1 MRRSLFLLVVL
12 AVILPLLPGQ
22 AHAYS
27 TRVHIMI
34 ANRVREALIEANDG
48 TIPLRMGSY
57 AVELSTADFEAL
69 RDHPLEFRA
78 GAVGPDNMVFPGMTD
93 PSHALGQHPYEQC
106 ELLYQAAVTP
116 GERAYAL
123 GCFLHGATDAVAH
136 HYVNSMSGETFTL
149 TPISAGRQSALD
161 NVVRHILAESAI
173 QDAAYTGDPE
183 GFGTGDLLHLIPVDF
198 VLRTY
203 LDQDSALWQLMAAH
217 ALAEY
222 QAARAAMPDASLPTV
237 VAAMDVAP
245 ADHLVLSP
253 VYLDEVEQIIVDQRA
268 AVQQAIFDMQDPGTP
283 EGAQLLVT
291 EGSDGVL
298 GTADDETDCAFTCPN
313 LYATYFT
320 YVGLLAPRY
329 SAGGQELPPAF
340 DEIASELRAEL
351 QGFHPAYLA
360 TVANISAKLNEP
372 LTDADSGLGF
382 TRAEV
387 EGLFAPMIEWSDSVA
402 TIDYDTLVHAVVP
415 DWIIEL
421 DTAMQAV
428 GVDVNLA
435 GIVEAVFQ
443 PYIAPIREAIQE
455 AFIGQAEQFLGDL
468 ADEYVAAK
476 DAVEAE
482 YDARLLA
489 AAPPGLGG
497 TMLDHF
503 YDSGLYAHSFNIAAA
518 AIASHAA
525 VLPGEGA
532 VGPASFDASYTPA
545 WMQAGACAHLAGAIF
560 PLGIDVRGSMSVR
573 MDGMDYVAQPDA
585 DSPVEC
591 HDGALDA
598 FAAAPS
604 VDGCML
610 VELEALLSEPVGSL
624 SRAYPPSLSAMPAA
638 CDGLEIPGL
647 PPAPE
652 GEDESG
658 GSGEG
663 DSGGTAGSAGTGGSA
678 DDGTGTTA
686 GARGDDEGSGCGCTS
701 GLRKSRGSSSG
712 GPLATLLSLLGLCAL
727 RHRRSRRRTLGLGLA
742 LASTA
747 PAACGDDGQG
757 TPGSTSD
764 ATATT
769 GPGDTMIDPD
779 TTRGDPTPDTDTDT
793 ATTSGSGTTDP
804 GDTTAGS
811 TDDPLL
817 EALDGTVWHGEQ
829 TRGGVTRAYELAFD
843 TGGLLW
849 SEIRNPY
856 GPARLREMRV
866 MLPGAPGEVSTTV
879 LSPQGWPI
887 HPENGRMDDWT
898 LELVDGEPRVLRT
911 TRDGVTEEFVEGPWP
926 VPQEGLTAVVRVFEV
941 GGVVDQAFC
950 DSGSNGFDYPAVFGF
965 ANGDSTEI
973 VATDV
978 VAGVP
983 LHTWSDPGGNDFAVV
998 DVEGFERLGG
1008 TELSD
1013 QFNFFV
1019 TYVGT
1024 VDHPGGSLTMREEDD
1039 SVEDAVWV
1047 FLGDAVGSSNVG
1059 DLFLEVQGF
1068 IWPDAT
1074 DDEPSVD
1081 LPAGDVPIQAI
1092 LVRCTESISDVDVQ
1106 IAFGGGGFALLGDVG
1121 STPLVDDELFPP
1133 AL

>member
-1 MRRSLFLLVVL
+1 MRRSLQLPVLLAVVL
-12 AVILPLLPGQ
+12 PLWPGH
-22 AHAYS
+22 AEAYS

-34 ANRVREALIEANDG
+34 ANRVREALIEAGDG
-48 TIPLRMGSY
+48 TIPLRMSDH
-57 AVELSTADFEAL
+57 AVVLATADFEAL

-106 ELLYQAAVTP
+106 ELLYQSAVTA

-149 TPISAGRQSALD
+149 TPITSNRQSGLE

-173 QDAAYTGDPE
+173 QDAAYVGDPE

-203 LDQDSALWQLMAAH
+203 LDQDSVLWQLMSEH

-222 QAARAAMPDASLPTV
+222 QAARAAMPGASLPTV
-237 VAAMDVAP
+237 VASMDVAP

-253 VYLDEVEQIIVDQRA
+253 VYLDEVEQVIDDQRA
-268 AVQQAIFDMQDPGTP
+268 AVQQAIADMQDPGSP
-283 EGAQLLVT
+283 DGSQLLVT
-291 EGSDGVL
+291 EGADGVL
-298 GTADDETDCAFTCPN
+298 GTADDDTDCAFTCPT

-329 SAGGQELPPAF
+329 SASGQELPPAF
-340 DEIASELRAEL
+340 DEIANELRAEL
-351 QGFHPAYLA
+351 NGFHPAYLA
-360 TVANISAKLNEP
+360 TVGNISAKLNEP
-372 LTDADSGLGF
+372 LTGVGSGLGF

-387 EGLFAPMIEWSDSVA
+387 EGLFAPMIEWSDAVA
-402 TIDYDTLVHAVVP
+402 TIDYDTLVYAVVP
-415 DWIIEL
+415 DWIIEI

-428 GVDVNLA
+428 GVDVNIA

-443 PYIAPIREAIQE
+443 PFIAPIREAIQE

-468 ADEYVAAK
+468 ADEYIAAK

-482 YDARLLA
+482 YAARLAA
-489 AAPPGLGG
+489 AAPPELDG

-518 AIASHAA
+518 AMASHAA
-525 VLPGEGA
+525 VLPGDGA

-545 WMQAGACAHLAGAIF
+545 WMQAGACEHLAEVIF

-598 FAAAPS
+598 FAAAPG
-604 VDGCML
+604 VDSCAI
-610 VELEALLSEPVGSL
+610 VTLETLLDDPVGSL
-624 SRAYPPSLSAMPAA
+624 SRAYPPSLSAMPAE

-663 DSGGTAGSAGTGGSA
+663 TGGTGGPSEGTAGSA
-678 DDGTGTTA
+678 DGTGP
-686 GARGDDEGSGCGCTS
+686 GADGDGGGGGDGCGCTS
-701 GLRKSRGSSSG
+701 DPDASG
-712 GPLATLLSLLGLCAL
+712 GVAGLMGLLGLWG
-727 RHRRSRRRTLGLGLA
+727 SRRRRARRRTRAAGVVLA
-742 LASTA
+742 ATTVFG
-747 PAACGDDGQG
+747 CNDD
-757 TPGSTSD
+757 PGGIPQPTSD
-764 ATATT
+764 ATLAT
-769 GPGDTMIDPD
+769 GPGDTSEGLD
-779 TTRGDPTPDTDTDT
+779 TTPGDTTEDPATT
-793 ATTSGSGTTDP
+793 TTSGSSSTDAA
-804 GDTTAGS
+804 DTTEGP

-829 TRGGVTRAYELAFD
+829 TRDGIGRAYELAFD

-866 MLPGAPGEVSTTV
+866 MLPGGPGMVSTTV
-879 LSPQGWPI
+879 ISPQGWPI
-887 HPENGRMDDWT
+887 HPENGRVDEWA
-898 LELVDGEPRVLRT
+898 LELVEGTPRMLRT
-911 TRDGVTEEFVEGPWP
+911 TRDGVTEEFTEGPWP
-926 VPQEGLTAVVRVFEV
+926 VPQDGLTAVVRVFEV

-950 DSGSNGFDYPAVFGF
+950 DSGSNGFDYPAIFAF

-973 VATDV
+973 VASDV

-983 LHTWSDPGGNDFAVV
+983 LHTWSDPSGGNQFAIV

-1024 VDHPGGSLTMREEDD
+1024 VDHPGGSLTMREQND

-1047 FLGDAVGSSNVG
+1047 FLDDVVGSNNVG
-1059 DLFLEVQGF
+1059 DLFLEVTGF
-1068 IWPDAT
+1068 VWPDAT
-1074 DDEPSVD
+1074 ADEPSVD
-1081 LPAGDVPIQAI
+1081 LGAGDVPIQAI
-1092 LVRCTESISDVDVQ
+1092 LVRCTEAIGDVDVE
-1106 IAFGGGGFALLGDVG
+1106 IALGGGGFELLGDVA
-1121 STPLVDDELFPP
+1121 STPLVDEELFPP

>member
-1 MRRSLFLLVVL
+1 MLL
-12 AVILPLLPGQ
+12 AVTPTLVPRE
-22 AHAYS
+22 ASAYS

-34 ANRVREALIEANDG
+34 ANQIREALIEAGDG
-48 TIPLRMGSY
+48 TIPLRMSEH
-57 AVELSTADFEAL
+57 AVVLSTADFEAL

-93 PSHALGQHPYEQC
+93 PSHALGQHPYDQC

-116 GERAYAL
+116 AERAYAL

-136 HYVNSMSGETFTL
+136 HYVNYMSGETFTL
-149 TPISAGRQSALD
+149 TPITSSRGSGLE

-173 QDAAYTGDPE
+173 QDAAYGGRPD
-183 GFGTGDLLHLIPVDF
+183 GFGTGDLLHLIPTDF
-198 VLRTY
+198 VLRSY
-203 LDQDSALWQLMAAH
+203 LDQDSALWQLMSEH

-222 QAARAAMPDASLPTV
+222 QAARAAMPGASLPTV
-237 VAAMDVAP
+237 VASMDVAP

-253 VYLDEVEQIIVDQRA
+253 VYLGEVEQVIDDQRA
-268 AVQQAIFDMQDPGTP
+268 AVQQAIVDMQDPSSPDGS
-283 EGAQLLVT
+283 QLLVT
-291 EGSDGVL
+291 EGADGVL
-298 GTADDETDCAFTCPN
+298 GTADDETDCAFTCPT

-340 DEIASELRAEL
+340 DEIANELRAEL

-372 LTDADSGLGF
+372 LTGTGSGLGY
-382 TRAEV
+382 TRAEI
-387 EGLFAPMIEWSDSVA
+387 EGLFAPMIEWSDAVA
-402 TIDYDTLVHAVVP
+402 TIDYDTLVYAVVP

-428 GVDVNLA
+428 GVDVNIA

-443 PYIAPIREAIQE
+443 PFIAPIREAIQE

-476 DAVEAE
+476 EAVEAE
-482 YDARLLA
+482 YAGRLDA
-489 AAPPGLGG
+489 AAPPDLGG

-518 AIASHAA
+518 AMASHAA
-525 VLPGEGA
+525 VLPTDGA
-532 VGPASFDASYTPA
+532 VGPASFDASYTPR
-545 WMQAGACAHLAGAIF
+545 WMQAGACEHLAEVIF
-560 PLGIDVRGSMSVR
+560 PLGLDVRGSMSVR
-573 MDGMDYVAQPDA
+573 MDGVDYVAAPET

-591 HDGALDA
+591 HAGALDA
-598 FAAAPS
+598 FAIDP
-604 VDGCML
+604 G
-610 VELEALLSEPVGSL
+610 VEDCTVVTLESLLGDPFGSL
-624 SRAYPPSLSAMPAA
+624 SRAYPPSLSAMPAE

-647 PPAPE
+647 PPAPA

-658 GSGEG
+658 GSG
-663 DSGGTAGSAGTGGSA
+663 DGTAGNDGTAGTGGGSA
-678 DDGTGTTA
+678 GDGTGASA
-686 GARGDDEGSGCGCTS
+686 GAGGDGDGGGCGCTS
-701 GLRKSRGSSSG
+701 ISTSG
-712 GPLATLLSLLGLCAL
+712 GRGGTGLLLGVLGL
-727 RHRRSRRRTLGLGLA
+727 VSLRRRRARARTLAVGVA
-742 LASTA
+742 LAA
-747 PAACGDDGQG
+747 PSPLGCGDDGSG
-757 TPGSTSD
+757 TPQPTSD
-764 ATATT
+764 TT
-769 GPGDTMIDPD
+769 ETTPGDTTDAPV
-779 TTRGDPTPDTDTDT
+779 TTTETTEGP
-793 ATTSGSGTTDP
+793 AVTTSGSSSTDDAA
-804 GDTTAGS
+804 DTTAGPI
-811 TDDPLL
+811 DDPLL

-829 TRGGVTRAYELAFD
+829 TRGGTLRAYELAFD

-866 MLPGAPGEVSTTV
+866 MLPGGPGMVSTTV
-879 LSPQGWPI
+879 ISPQGWPI

-898 LELVDGEPRVLRT
+898 LELVDGTPRVLRV
-911 TRDGVTEEFVEGPWP
+911 TRDGVTEEFEEGPWP
-926 VPQEGLTAVVRVFEV
+926 RPQEGLTAVARVFEV

-950 DSGSNGFDYPAVFGF
+950 DSGSNGFDYPAIFAF

-973 VATDV
+973 VASDA

-983 LHTWSDPGGNDFAVV
+983 LHTWTDPSGGNSFAIV

-1013 QFNFFV
+1013 QYNFFV

-1024 VDHPGGSLTMREEDD
+1024 VDHPGGSLTMREEND

-1047 FLGDAVGSSNVG
+1047 FLDEAVGSNNVG
-1059 DLFLEVQGF
+1059 DLFLEVTGF
-1068 IWPDAT
+1068 VWPDAT
-1074 DDEPSVD
+1074 ADEPSVD

-1092 LVRCTESISDVDVQ
+1092 VVRCTETISDVDVQ
-1106 IAFGGGGFALLGDVG
+1106 IAFGGGGFALVGDVG
-1121 STPLVDDELFPP
+1121 STPLIDDTLFPP

>member
-1 MRRSLFLLVVL
+1 MRRSLPLLVLL
-12 AVILPLLPGQ
+12 AVTPTLWPTE
-22 AHAYS
+22 AEAYS

-34 ANRVREALIEANDG
+34 ANQIREALIEAGDG
-48 TIPLRMGSY
+48 TIPLRMSDH
-57 AVELSTADFEAL
+57 AVVLSTADFEAL

-93 PSHALGQHPYEQC
+93 PSHALGQHPYDQC
-106 ELLYQAAVTP
+106 ELLYQAAATP
-116 GERAYAL
+116 AERAYAL

-149 TPISAGRQSALD
+149 TPITSGRQSGLE

-173 QDAAYTGDPE
+173 QDAAYTANPD
-183 GFGTGDLLHLIPVDF
+183 GFGTGDLLHLIPTDF

-203 LDQDSALWQLMAAH
+203 LDQDAALWQLMSEH

-222 QAARAAMPDASLPTV
+222 QAARAAMPGASLPTV
-237 VAAMDVAP
+237 VASMDVAP

-253 VYLDEVEQIIVDQRA
+253 VYLGEVEQVIDDQRA
-268 AVQQAIFDMQDPGTP
+268 AVQQAIVDMQDPGTP
-283 EGAQLLVT
+283 DGSQLLVT
-291 EGSDGVL
+291 EGPDGVL
-298 GTADDETDCAFTCPN
+298 GTADDETDCAFTCPT

-329 SAGGQELPPAF
+329 SAGGQELPSAF
-340 DEIASELRAEL
+340 DEIAGELRTEL

-372 LTDADSGLGF
+372 LTGEGSGIGY

-387 EGLFAPMIEWSDSVA
+387 EGLFAPMIEWSDAVA
-402 TIDYDTLVHAVVP
+402 TIDYDTLVYAVVP

-428 GVDVNLA
+428 GVDVNIA

-443 PYIAPIREAIQE
+443 PFIAPIREAIQE

-468 ADEYVAAK
+468 ADEYIAAK
-476 DAVEAE
+476 EAVEAE
-482 YDARLLA
+482 YAGRLDA
-489 AAPPGLGG
+489 AAPPDLGG

-503 YDSGLYAHSFNIAAA
+503 YDSGLFAHSFNIAAA
-518 AIASHAA
+518 AMASHAA
-525 VLPGEGA
+525 VLPSDGA

-545 WMQAGACAHLAGAIF
+545 WMQAGACAHLSEVIF
-560 PLGIDVRGSMSVR
+560 PLGLDVRGSMSVR
-573 MDGMDYVAQPDA
+573 MDGVDYVAQPET

-598 FAAAPS
+598 FAATPS
-604 VDGCML
+604 VDSCAI
-610 VELEALLSEPVGSL
+610 VTLEVLLDDPQGSL
-624 SRAYPPSLSAMPAA
+624 SRAYPPSLSATPAE

-658 GSGEG
+658 GSG
-663 DSGGTAGSAGTGGSA
+663 DGTAGMDGTAGTGGSQ
-678 DDGTGTTA
+678 DDGTGSA
-686 GARGDDEGSGCGCTS
+686 GASGDGDGGGCGCTS
-701 GLRKSRGSSSG
+701 GGPG
-712 GPLATLLSLLGLCAL
+712 GAGVLFGVLGLLGL
-727 RHRRSRRRTLGLGLA
+727 RRRRARRGTLA
-742 LASTA
+742 LGVAL
-747 PAACGDDGQG
+747 AATSATGCGDDGSG
-757 TPGSTSD
+757 TPQPTSD
-764 ATATT
+764 ATATV
-769 GPGDTMIDPD
+769 GPGDTTDAI
-779 TTRGDPTPDTDTDT
+779 TT
-793 ATTSGSGTTDP
+793 A
-804 GDTTAGS
+804 GDTTEGPSVTTSASSSTDDAADSTDGP

-829 TRGGVTRAYELAFD
+829 TRGGTTRAYELAFD

-849 SEIRNPY
+849 SEIRNPF

-866 MLPGAPGEVSTTV
+866 MLPGAPGMVSTTV
-879 LSPQGWPI
+879 ISPQGWPI
-887 HPENGRMDDWT
+887 HPENGRMDEWS
-898 LELVDGEPRVLRT
+898 LELVDGAPRVLRV
-911 TRDGVTEEFVEGPWP
+911 TRDGVTEEFTEGPWP
-926 VPQEGLTAVVRVFEV
+926 LPQDGLTAVVRVFEV

-950 DSGSNGFDYPAVFGF
+950 DSGSNGFDYPAIFAF

-983 LHTWSDPGGNDFAVV
+983 LHTWSDPSGGNSFSVI

-1013 QFNFFV
+1013 QYNFFV

-1024 VDHPGGSLTMREEDD
+1024 VDHPGGSLAMREEND

-1047 FLGDAVGSSNVG
+1047 FLGDAVGSNNVG
-1059 DLFLEVQGF
+1059 DLFLEVTGF
-1068 IWPDAT
+1068 VWPDAT
-1074 DDEPSVD
+1074 PDEPSVD
-1081 LPAGDVPIQAI
+1081 LPAGDVPVQAI
-1092 LVRCTESISDVDVQ
+1092 LVRCTETISDVDVQ
-1106 IAFGGGGFALLGDVG
+1106 IALGGGGFELLGDVG
-1121 STPLVDDELFPP
+1121 STPLVDDTLFPP

>member
-1 MRRSLFLLVVL
+1 LLVLL
-12 AVILPLLPGQ
+12 AVVLPLVPSR

-34 ANRVREALIEANDG
+34 ANRIREALIDAGDG
-48 TIPLRMGSY
+48 TIPLRMSDH
-57 AVELSTADFEAL
+57 AVVLTTEDFEAL
-69 RDHPLEFRA
+69 RDFPLEFRA

-93 PSHALGQHPYEQC
+93 PSHALGQRPYEQC
-106 ELLYQAAVTP
+106 ELLYQAALTG

-136 HYVNSMSGETFTL
+136 HYVNHMSGETFTL
-149 TPISAGRQSALD
+149 TPISASRQTD
-161 NVVRHILAESAI
+161 FGNVVRHILAESAI
-173 QDAAYTGDPE
+173 QDAAYAGDPE
-183 GFGTGDLLHLIPVDF
+183 GFGTGDLLHLIPADF

-203 LDQDSALWQLMAAH
+203 LDQDSALWQLMAEH
-217 ALAEY
+217 AFGQY
-222 QAARAAMPDASLPTV
+222 QAARAAMPGASLPTV
-237 VAAMDVAP
+237 VASMDVAP

-253 VYLDEVEQIIVDQRA
+253 VYLDEVEQIIDDQRA
-268 AVQQAIFDMQDPGTP
+268 AVEQTIADMQDPGTP
-283 EGAQLLVT
+283 DGAQLLVT
-291 EGSDGVL
+291 AGADGVL
-298 GTADDETDCAFTCPN
+298 GTADDETDCAFTCPT

-340 DEIASELRAEL
+340 DEIAGELRTEL
-351 QGFHPAYLA
+351 HGFHPAYLA
-360 TVANISAKLNEP
+360 TVANLSAKLNEP
-372 LTDADSGLGF
+372 LMAADSGLGF
-382 TRAEV
+382 SRAEV
-387 EGLFAPMIEWSDSVA
+387 EGLFAPMIEWSDAVA
-402 TIDYDTLVHAVVP
+402 TIDYDTLIYAVVP

-443 PYIAPIREAIQE
+443 PYIAPIREAIQD
-455 AFIGQAEQFLGDL
+455 AFIAQAELFLGDL
-468 ADEYVAAK
+468 ADAYVAAK

-482 YDARLLA
+482 YDARLDA
-489 AAPPGLGG
+489 AAPAGLGG

-525 VLPGEGA
+525 VLPVDGA

-545 WMQAGACAHLAGAIF
+545 WMQAGACPHLAEVIF

-573 MDGMDYVAQPDA
+573 MDGTDHLADPGQ

-598 FAAAPS
+598 FAAVPS
-604 VDGCML
+604 VDSCTL
-610 VELEALLSEPVGSL
+610 TDLESLLADPVGSL
-624 SRAYPPSLSAMPAA
+624 SRAYPPSLSAAPAE

-658 GSGEG
+658 GSGDGTG
-663 DSGGTAGSAGTGGSA
+663 DGTGGTAGSA
-678 DDGTGTTA
+678 DGTGA
-686 GARGDDEGSGCGCTS
+686 GADGGGGEGGGCGCRS
-701 GLRKSRGSSSG
+701 DSGAGGVLGLLGVLGMLGLR
-712 GPLATLLSLLGLCAL
+712 
-727 RHRRSRRRTLGLGLA
+727 RRRAVVGAFVLT
-742 LASTA
+742 TA
-747 PAACGDDGQG
+747 ATGCGDDGGGVTQ
-757 TPGSTSD
+757 PTSD
-764 ATATT
+764 VPETT
-769 GPGDTMIDPD
+769 GPGGTMDG
-779 TTRGDPTPDTDTDT
+779 TTAPEGS
-793 ATTSGSGTTDP
+793 TTSATSSGSTDAA
-804 GDTTAGS
+804 DTTAGP

-817 EALDGTVWHGEQ
+817 ETLDGTVWHGEQ
-829 TRGGVTRAYELAFD
+829 TRDGITRGYELAFD

-866 MLPGAPGEVSTTV
+866 MLPGAPGMVSTTV
-879 LSPQGWPI
+879 ISPQGWPI
-887 HPENGRMDDWT
+887 HPENGRTDEWT
-898 LELVDGEPRVLRT
+898 LELVEGEPRVLRT
-911 TRDGVTEEFVEGPWP
+911 TRDGVTEEFTEGPWP
-926 VPQEGLTAVVRVFEV
+926 VPQDGLTAVVRVFEV

-950 DSGSNGFDYPAVFGF
+950 DSGSNGFDYPAIFAF

-973 VATDV
+973 VASDV

-983 LHTWSDPGGNDFAVV
+983 LHTWTDPSGNNQFAVV

-1013 QFNFFV
+1013 QYNFFV

-1024 VDHPGGSLTMREEDD
+1024 VDHPGGGLAMREQDD

-1047 FLGDAVGSSNVG
+1047 FLDDAVGSNNVG
-1059 DLFLEVQGF
+1059 DLLLEVHGF

-1074 DDEPSVD
+1074 ADEPSVD
-1081 LPAGDVPIQAI
+1081 LAAGDVPIQAI
-1092 LVRCTESISDVDVQ
+1092 LVRCTEPISDVDVE

-1121 STPLVDDELFPP
+1121 STPLVDEELFPP